1 MMKSTK
7 NSSIEETK
15 PKLSEEEYA
24 ELKKTLRERK
34 KFLKVQSK
42 FKKP

>member
-7 NSSIEETK
+7 NSSLEETK

-34 KFLKVQSK
+34 KFLKVRTRFNQL
-42 FKKP
+42 